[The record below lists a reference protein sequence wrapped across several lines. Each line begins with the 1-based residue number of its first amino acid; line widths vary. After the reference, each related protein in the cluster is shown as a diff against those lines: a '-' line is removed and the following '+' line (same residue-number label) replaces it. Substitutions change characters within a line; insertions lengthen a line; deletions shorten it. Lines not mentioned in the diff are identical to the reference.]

1 MALRNRCNS
10 YTVSRLCNAR
20 CFLMVSRQRCAA
32 VSLTKT
38 LGANVRHYR
47 KARGISQEQFADS
60 AGLSTA
66 MMGKIERGETAPSFD
81 SVEKI
86 AAALDVPE
94 GALFATG
101 PMTEPTGERGRLLQ
115 RINIQLSKLNNNDL
129 ARAVKMLTAL
139 TE

>member
-1 MALRNRCNS
+1 
-10 YTVSRLCNAR
+10 
-20 CFLMVSRQRCAA
+20 

-47 KARGISQEQFADS
+47 KARGLSQEQFAAA
-60 AGLSTA
+60 AGLSPA
-66 MMGKIERGETAPSFD
+66 MMGKIERGETMPSFD

-86 AAALDVPE
+86 AVALDVPE
-94 GALFATG
+94 AALFAAAGTMTG
-101 PMTEPTGERGRLLQ
+101 PTGERGRLLQ

-129 ARAVKMLTAL
+129 ARAAKMLTAL

>member
-1 MALRNRCNS
+1 
-10 YTVSRLCNAR
+10 
-20 CFLMVSRQRCAA
+20 
-32 VSLTKT
+32 VSLTET

-47 KARGISQEQFADS
+47 KARGLSQEQFAAA
-60 AGLSTA
+60 AGLSPA
-66 MMGKIERGETAPSFD
+66 MMGKIERGETMPSFD

-94 GALFATG
+94 AALFATG
-101 PMTEPTGERGRLLQ
+101 PMTVPTGERGRLLQ

-129 ARAVKMLTAL
+129 ARAAKMLTAL

>member
-1 MALRNRCNS
+1 M
-10 YTVSRLCNAR
+10 
-20 CFLMVSRQRCAA
+20 
-32 VSLTKT
+32 SLTKT

-47 KARGISQEQFADS
+47 KARGLSQEQFAAA
-60 AGLSTA
+60 AGLSPG
-66 MMGKIERGETAPSFD
+66 MMGKIERGETMPSLD

-94 GALFATG
+94 AALFATG
-101 PMTEPTGERGRLLQ
+101 TMMVPSGERGRLLQ

-129 ARAVKMLTAL
+129 ARAAKMLTAL